1 MRKIVSVVGLS
12 LFASHSVAATIKIEN
27 KTSLEIHEIY
37 LVPSNESDW
46 GNDRLGEDILEP
58 GNHLTLNDVKPGKWK
73 LRLIDEDEDECILKD
88 QKIVLST
95 SFDIRDED
103 FLNCKQMAQ

>member
-12 LFASHSVAATIKIEN
+12 LFTTHSVAATIKIEN
-27 KTSLEIHEIY
+27 KTSLEIHEVY
-37 LVPSNESDW
+37 FAPSIDGDW
-46 GNDRLGEDILEP
+46 GDDRLGDYILEP
-58 GNHLTLNDVKPGKWK
+58 GNQLTLTDIAPGKWK

-95 SFDIRDED
+95 SFDIRDDD
-103 FLNCKQMAQ
+103 FLKCKQMAQ